1 MDRWALKEK
10 SVRGDTDLECE
21 EEGLGLVDLV
31 RLGLLYSASY
41 YRANN

>member
-31 RLGLLYSASY
+31 RLGLWPTVQ
-41 YRANN
+41 R